1 MLLDSFEI
9 KNIRVNELE
18 LTQQQFADKLDV
30 TLRTVQK
37 WESNDVKISIT
48 NINKINQ
55 LRRDP
60 ADFYVLEKGSEEY
73 KRFEMNALDVVEQ
86 WEKYMQIPL
95 FKLKIESVSKSA
107 AIAMLKGAET
117 K

>member
-1 MLLDSFEI
+1 MDSFEI

-30 TLRTVQK
+30 SLRTVQK
-37 WESNDVKISIT
+37 WESNDTKISLT

-55 LRRDP
+55 LRKDP
-60 ADFYVLEKGSEEY
+60 TDFYVLEKDSEEY
-73 KRFEMNALDVVEQ
+73 KRYEINALDVVEQ

-95 FKLKIESVSKSA
+95 FKLKIESVAKTK
-107 AIAMLKGAET
+107 AIAILKSAET